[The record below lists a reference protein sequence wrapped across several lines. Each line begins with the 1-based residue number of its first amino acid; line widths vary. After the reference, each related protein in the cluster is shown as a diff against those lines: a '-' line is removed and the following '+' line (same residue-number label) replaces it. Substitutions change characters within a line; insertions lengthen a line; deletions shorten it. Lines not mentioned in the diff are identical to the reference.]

1 MIFGYYIFVYFNLL
15 FGGEDMVNVSP
26 DELKAKLSYEVAVY
40 KQQLALIQKEVE
52 QISKTTSELM
62 NTINTIENLD
72 SNEVLYTLGGGCF
85 MKGKIE
91 DSSKVLISIGAGYFV
106 YLSKNEAVREL
117 NRRKDAAKVASEK
130 LIQEFNKINSKLT
143 SSAHELKKVQE
154 TIEKRGGEIKRNCQG
169 NIRGWRYYRGR
180 SQAAEN
186 DGHGIN

>member
-143 SSAHELKKVQE
+143 S
-154 TIEKRGGEIKRNCQG
+154 
-169 NIRGWRYYRGR
+169 
-180 SQAAEN
+180 
-186 DGHGIN
+186 